1 MRKMRL
7 YTQWKQHIYANSKL
21 HGGKEFALESW
32 EVIPRAALSDSALE
46 QSYCSS
52 VKASWSDGESFPY
65 STFTSKLPGSY
76 SVLISV
82 RTIPA
87 RTYNLLVNKK
97 SR

>member
-46 QSYCSS
+46 QS
-52 VKASWSDGESFPY
+52 
-65 STFTSKLPGSY
+65 
-76 SVLISV
+76 
-82 RTIPA
+82 
-87 RTYNLLVNKK
+87 
-97 SR
+97 